1 MLATWRSAL
10 PAGKPISHTPPRQQL
25 GDEVDVATDEQRE
38 MFRRA
43 LQRARRE
50 RGLSQRELSKALS
63 LSHSTVSF
71 WERGESIP
79 AIDNVIEL
87 ERVLDL
93 QSGELS
99 RLLGYMP
106 LVTMRQEMIGVLDA
120 IVADPELGADQR
132 ELLMTMYRELV
143 RQARQHRGERKAGQE
158 ARPSGASDESE
169 GGS

>member
-1 MLATWRSAL
+1 
-10 PAGKPISHTPPRQQL
+10 
-25 GDEVDVATDEQRE
+25 VDVATDEQRE
-38 MFRRA
+38 MFRRT

-63 LSHSTVSF
+63 LSHSTVSL

-79 AIDNVIEL
+79 TIDNVIEL

-106 LVTMRQEMIGVLDA
+106 LATMQQEMIGVLDA

-143 RQARQHRGERKAGQE
+143 RQARQHRGERETGQK
-158 ARPSGASDESE
+158 ARPSGASEDNE

>member
-1 MLATWRSAL
+1 
-10 PAGKPISHTPPRQQL
+10 
-25 GDEVDVATDEQRE
+25 VDVATDEQRE
-38 MFRRA
+38 MFRQA

-50 RGLSQRELSKALS
+50 RGLSQRELSKALR

-79 AIDNVIEL
+79 TIDNIIEL

-106 LVTMRQEMIGVLDA
+106 LATMQQEMIGVLDA
-120 IVADPELGADQR
+120 IVADPELGAEQR

-143 RQARQHRGERKAGQE
+143 RQARQRRGEREAGQE
-158 ARPSGASDESE
+158 AQPSRASEESE